1 MAPKTVLFF
10 SADKLDLVLESM
22 RGGRDKLSN
31 HVLKELMSY
40 LHIGISRIQ
49 LL

>member
-22 RGGRDKLSN
+22 RGVRDKLKN
-31 HVLKELMSY
+31 HVLKELMSF
-40 LHIGISRIQ
+40 HIGISRLQ